1 MRYYHRDREWI
12 QQILDSQDKVSITTN
27 VQAPLRSDIRVCDPK
42 REKVLI
48 DTALLVKSLEETKE
62 NVRCQSSSFC
72 RVWLTLSGWLQTRV
86 IGKSGRLQFRRSPF
100 GRWLRWGRT
109 RRNSGRVRPF
119 GRQDHHL
126 PLSSPF
132 DRPRR
137 LHQHDPRT
145 SRRDQEGKARKQSTK
160 RAHLNH
166 THLKVAHSSRF
177 R

>member
-100 GRWLRWGRT
+100 GRWLRWERGGELEETADEYDPSAGKTTTYRYHHHST
-109 RRNSGRVRPF
+109 DHADYISTIREHLDEIKKEKPESKVRNE
-119 GRQDHHL
+119 L
-126 PLSSPF
+126 I
-132 DRPRR
+132 
-137 LHQHDPRT
+137 
-145 SRRDQEGKARKQSTK
+145 
-160 RAHLNH
+160 
-166 THLKVAHSSRF
+166 
-177 R
+177 